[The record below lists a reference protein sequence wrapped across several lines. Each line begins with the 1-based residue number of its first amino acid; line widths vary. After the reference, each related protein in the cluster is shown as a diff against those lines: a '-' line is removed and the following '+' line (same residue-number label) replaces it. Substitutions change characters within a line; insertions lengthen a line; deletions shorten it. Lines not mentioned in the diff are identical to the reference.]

1 MHKMN
6 VAALVAG
13 SLFLILPFANARA
26 QQSDGGR
33 ETVNIT
39 VSARIVETIELIT
52 IRNIQFGDAQP
63 GQNQISISPT
73 GDTRAG
79 KMKATGRA
87 NAPIKVSYVRNWQL
101 SRTDGPGKLNFHYEV
116 AGNTK
121 DDQSTAELLQNDN
134 RDLHFN
140 SDGEYYFWIGGQAN
154 IQNAQ
159 PGNYQGDFTIEI
171 EYI

>member
-1 MHKMN
+1 MHNLKT
-6 VAALVAG
+6 AG
-13 SLFLILPFANARA
+13 LFTACLFLLLFSQARA
-26 QQSDGGR
+26 QQNDEGQNK
-33 ETVNIT
+33 TVSIT
-39 VSARIVETIELIT
+39 VSARVIETIELIT
-52 IRNIQFGDAQP
+52 IRNIQFGNAQP
-63 GQNQISISPT
+63 GQNQINIIPT
-73 GDTRAG
+73 RDTRAG
-79 KMKATGRA
+79 KMKATGRPDA
-87 NAPIKVSYVRNWQL
+87 SIKVSYVRTWQL
-101 SRTDGPGKLNFHYEV
+101 SRTDGPGKLNFRYRV